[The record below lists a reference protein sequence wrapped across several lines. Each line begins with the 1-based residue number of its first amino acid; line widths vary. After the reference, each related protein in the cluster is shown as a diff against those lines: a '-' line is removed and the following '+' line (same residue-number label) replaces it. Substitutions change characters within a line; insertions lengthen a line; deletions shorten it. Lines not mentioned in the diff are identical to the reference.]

1 MKQLPQAAPVIDEES
16 LQDAA
21 AHMRGLVA
29 QRLETVWTACAP
41 HLQPVQLDD
50 GTWSKPDPRFLE
62 AGIRVLDRMM
72 RLYRLDAPGVRAP
85 GEIAPADAVA
95 MVESALR
102 ELEARLQ
109 G

>member
-1 MKQLPQAAPVIDEES
+1 MKQLDPSPPVIDEAS

-21 AHMRGLVA
+21 AHVRGLVA
-29 QRLETVWTACAP
+29 RRLETVWQSCAP

-72 RLYRLDAPGVRAP
+72 RLYRLDAPGVRSP
-85 GEIAPADAVA
+85 DEVTPADAV
-95 MVESALR
+95 VLLESALR
-102 ELEARLQ
+102 ELEARLR